1 MDSSMQQTGV
11 DPWLAVAMG
20 VLLLLVGAS
29 LGWIAGRSRGGVE
42 LATARE
48 RERAMHQRSTR
59 AEEELDRARTELD
72 GVRAES
78 RERAALQADRAASL
92 GPLRAS
98 LERVE
103 KQVTALERDRVEQF
117 GEVGERLLAV
127 AASTQRL
134 DASTASLAG
143 SLAASGVRG
152 TWGETQL
159 RRLVEHAGM
168 VRQVDFDEQVRAVS
182 DHERSV
188 RPDMVVRLPQDRVVV
203 LDAKAPMT
211 AFLAAQEAADG
222 DRPQLLARHAKALRQ
237 HVEALAGKAYWS
249 AFTRSPQFVVCFVPT
264 DATLAAALQQDPAL
278 FDDALR
284 RNVVLASPSTT
295 MALLRTVAITWQH
308 DTVERNAEEV
318 LLLGRQLHERLATTA
333 GHLDQMGRQ
342 LTRTVESY
350 NQLVGGLESRVL
362 VSARR
367 FTDLGLPGEELPHAP
382 GVTAAARPLTAPEL
396 TARADRPN
404 E

>member
-20 VLLLLVGAS
+20 VLLLLVGTA

-48 RERAMHQRSTR
+48 RESALHQRSTR

-182 DHERSV
+182 DHELS
-188 RPDMVVRLPQDRVVV
+188 LI
-203 LDAKAPMT
+203 
-211 AFLAAQEAADG
+211 
-222 DRPQLLARHAKALRQ
+222 H
-237 HVEALAGKAYWS
+237 
-249 AFTRSPQFVVCFVPT
+249 
-264 DATLAAALQQDPAL
+264 
-278 FDDALR
+278 
-284 RNVVLASPSTT
+284 
-295 MALLRTVAITWQH
+295 I
-308 DTVERNAEEV
+308 
-318 LLLGRQLHERLATTA
+318 
-333 GHLDQMGRQ
+333 
-342 LTRTVESY
+342 
-350 NQLVGGLESRVL
+350 
-362 VSARR
+362 
-367 FTDLGLPGEELPHAP
+367 
-382 GVTAAARPLTAPEL
+382 
-396 TARADRPN
+396 
-404 E
+404 